1 MILGRK
7 IVLALLLCCLLGQS
21 TVDAQQALI
30 SLPAEVRGEPGDFLK
45 IPATTIGAEVRWYA
59 VDTGLKLFPADQL
72 RDSKTAI
79 AIAIKP
85 GKYRLIA
92 WTAIQGT
99 PTDAAVCLVIIGN
112 SPGPG
117 PEPGPNPPPPPPPP
131 PPPVD
136 PIFQGLALA
145 FSTDPAPAADK
156 AKYRDVLAGVY
167 NQIGELAFNAEV
179 QTIGQLYN
187 KLRDAAK
194 ILLPDNALRGVR
206 EVVATEFQ
214 AKLPTRPETLMDH
227 ANRELCLKQFKRMA
241 ELVRMLRGPEVSE
254 RPGALQRK

>member
-1 MILGRK
+1 MTSISK

-21 TVDAQQALI
+21 MADAQQALI
-30 SLPAEVRGEPGDFLK
+30 SLPAEVKGEPGDFLK

-59 VDTGLKLFPADQL
+59 VDTGLKIFPADQL
-72 RDSKTAI
+72 RDSKTAV

-99 PTDAAVCLVIIGN
+99 PTDAAVCVVIIGDA
-112 SPGPG
+112 PGPD
-117 PEPGPNPPPPPPPP
+117 PPPPPPPP
-131 PPPVD
+131 PPPTPVD
-136 PIFQGLALA
+136 PLFQGLA
-145 FSTDPAPAADK
+145 STFASDPASAADK

-167 NQIGELAFNAEV
+167 NQIGELAFNAEI

-187 KLRDAAK
+187 KLRDATK

-214 AKLPTRPETLMDH
+214 AKLPTRPDSLMDH
-227 ANRELCLKQFKRMA
+227 GNRELCLKQFKRMA

-254 RPGALQRK
+254 RRGALQRK